1 MVVLLCALLLLLLL
15 QPLTRGHMHA
25 QVRGIL
31 ESLGSV
37 TAFIFQQP

>member
-1 MVVLLCALLLLLLL
+1 MVLLLCALLLLLL
-15 QPLTRGHMHA
+15 QPLMRGHMHA

-37 TAFIFQQP
+37 TAFVFQQP

>member
-1 MVVLLCALLLLLLL
+1 MVLLLCALLLLL
-15 QPLTRGHMHA
+15 QPLMRGHMHA

-37 TAFIFQQP
+37 TAFVFQQP